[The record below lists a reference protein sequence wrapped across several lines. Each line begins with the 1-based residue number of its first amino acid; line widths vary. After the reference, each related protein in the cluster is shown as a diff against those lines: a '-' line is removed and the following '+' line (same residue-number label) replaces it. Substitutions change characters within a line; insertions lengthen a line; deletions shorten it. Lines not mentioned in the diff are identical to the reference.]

1 VSRYVVLVQNY
12 KNWPFFVGNLSLIKC
27 SFGDL
32 DIDGMITCKLVLDV
46 KCCDGMV
53 CWAWYAVSSDRYA
66 VSSDRYAVSSDR
78 YSVSS
83 DRYAVSSDRYAV
95 SSDRYAVSSD
105 RYAYPQQWTRKA
117 LWRLMQSFF
126 LTTQHCGR
134 VGNRFNFSSHMPT
147 VHSLFLF
154 SSGLPGRCQGGT
166 PDYTSNTSSYVLQLT
181 TEHAAYRFG
190 VAWVLITVRFVRL
203 TVNVIGSGVFWGVR
217 TGV

>member
-1 VSRYVVLVQNY
+1 MSRYVVLVQNY

-53 CWAWYAVSSDRYA
+53 CWAW
-66 VSSDRYAVSSDR
+66 
-78 YSVSS
+78 
-83 DRYAVSSDRYAV
+83 
-95 SSDRYAVSSD
+95 YAVSSD

>member
-1 VSRYVVLVQNY
+1 MSRYVVLVQNY

-53 CWAWYAVSSDRYA
+53 CWAWYAVSSDRY
-66 VSSDRYAVSSDR
+66 S
-78 YSVSS
+78 
-83 DRYAVSSDRYAV
+83 VSSDRYAV